1 MADTVTDTK
10 QLVDAQNTA
19 IKETAKN
26 IDDAY
31 STDQRKAIY
40 EHDMMRGNNKNIFLL
55 FSFYYALCV
64 IVAFILYRSSEY
76 SNWVKVLIVLAF
88 LAYPFIIS
96 MIELK
101 IYNIYE
107 FLKAFVMGTIYS
119 SSSIPFPKPPPTP
132 VPTLRVVTPVPT
144 LPVV

>member
-1 MADTVTDTK
+1 MADTK

-55 FSFYYALCV
+55 FCFYYALCV

-76 SNWVKVLIVLAF
+76 SNWVKVIIVLAF

-101 IYNIYE
+101 MYNIYE

-119 SSSIPFPKPPPTP
+119 SSTIPFPKPPPTP
-132 VPTLRVVTPVPT
+132 VPILRVV
-144 LPVV
+144 

>member
-1 MADTVTDTK
+1 MADTK

-55 FSFYYALCV
+55 FCFYYALCA

-76 SNWVKVLIVLAF
+76 SNWVKVIIVLAF

-101 IYNIYE
+101 MYNIYE

-119 SSSIPFPKPPPTP
+119 SSSIPFPKPQPTP
-132 VPTLRVVTPVPT
+132 VPTLPAAVPV
-144 LPVV
+144 

>member
-1 MADTVTDTK
+1 MADTK

-55 FSFYYALCV
+55 FCFYYALCV

-76 SNWVKVLIVLAF
+76 SNWVKVIIVLAF

-101 IYNIYE
+101 MYNIYE

-119 SSSIPFPKPPPTP
+119 SSSIPFPKPQPTP
-132 VPTLRVVTPVPT
+132 VPTLPAAVPV
-144 LPVV
+144 

>member
-1 MADTVTDTK
+1 MAETDTQTK

-26 IDDAY
+26 IDNAY
-31 STDQRKAIY
+31 STDGRKAMY
-40 EHDMMRGNNKNIFLL
+40 ETDMMRGNNKNIFLL
-55 FSFYYALCV
+55 FCLYYALCV
-64 IVAFILYRSSEY
+64 IVAFALYKSTDY
-76 SNWVKVLIVLAF
+76 SIAVKVLIVLAF

-101 IYNIYE
+101 MYNIYE

-119 SSSIPFPKPPPTP
+119 SSQTPFPKPSPQIVP
-132 VPTLRVVTPVPT
+132 VLPAVTASG
-144 LPVV
+144 

>member
-1 MADTVTDTK
+1 MADTK

-55 FSFYYALCV
+55 FCFYYALCV

-76 SNWVKVLIVLAF
+76 SNWVKVIIVLAF

-101 IYNIYE
+101 MYNIYE

-119 SSSIPFPKPPPTP
+119 SSTIPFPKPQPTP
-132 VPTLRVVTPVPT
+132 VPILRVV
-144 LPVV
+144 